1 MYKPMIRS
9 CCLFAGIVAALAAS
23 GCGRKNETVDVS
35 GKILY
40 ANNKP
45 LPEGTRLH
53 FEPTE
58 GDRKAAMAV
67 TTADGSFEV
76 KHSQGGSG
84 AEVGNYSI
92 RVIPPEGFQGNFGK
106 LVPES
111 YIEGHVLKVE
121 VKEGLAPLELK
132 VDPRKR

>member
-1 MYKPMIRS
+1 
-9 CCLFAGIVAALAAS
+9 LLVAGVASLLAAS
-23 GCGRKNETVDVS
+23 GCGSGKKTIDVS

-53 FEPTE
+53 FEPAE
-58 GDRKAAMAV
+58 GDRESATAV
-67 TTADGSFEV
+67 TKADGSFEV
-76 KHSQGGSG
+76 EHSRGGSG

-92 RVIPPEGFQGNFGK
+92 RVLPPEGFEGNFGK

-111 YIEGHVLKVE
+111 YIDGHVLKTE
-121 VKEGLAPLELK
+121 VKEGMSPLEFK
-132 VDPRKR
+132 VQPRKR